1 MEINSDFFM
10 DITVSEPLD
19 GDEIVMSS
27 RLVWTQQS
35 MLKSSIVI
43 NSYHFLSDYNSQW

>member
-19 GDEIVMSS
+19 GDEIVMS
-27 RLVWTQQS
+27 LVWTQQS
-35 MLKSSIVI
+35 VLKSSIVI
-43 NSYHFLSDYNSQW
+43 NSYHFLSEYNSQW